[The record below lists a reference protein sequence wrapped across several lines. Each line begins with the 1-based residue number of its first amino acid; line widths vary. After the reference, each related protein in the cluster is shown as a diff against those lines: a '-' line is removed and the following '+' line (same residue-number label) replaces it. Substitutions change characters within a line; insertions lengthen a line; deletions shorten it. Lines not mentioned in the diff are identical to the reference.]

1 MKKMILM
8 ALMLG
13 VFGLTAMGCGC
24 GGGGCGG
31 GCDSC
36 GGGGSSGSYYR

>member
-13 VFGLTAMGCGC
+13 LFGLTAAGCGGCGC
-24 GGGGCGG
+24 DGG
-31 GCDSC
+31 GCDPC
-36 GGGGSSGSYYR
+36 GGGSSGYYR